1 MTEDVAVKD
10 AVDEKLLT
18 IGAFAARSRLSAK
31 ALRLYD
37 RLGLLAP
44 AYVDGT
50 TGYRYYRAGQ
60 VERAR
65 LVALLRQLDMPLA
78 RIAEVV
84 EATDG
89 DTAAGSAAAG
99 LLAAY
104 WADVERRIAGQRT
117 LAAYLRGRLSGRSS
131 EMYETFAVETAEVP
145 AQVVITETRHTLADE
160 LPAWIGASL
169 GRLEAAAR
177 ECGGV
182 AGAPFVVYYAEV
194 SMESDGPAEACV
206 PVADEAAARAWAERH
221 GRAWETKVR
230 VEPARTLAYTRIGK
244 AQVAHPQIL
253 AAFEA
258 VEGWVARQ
266 GGPDGAQEGAQEG
279 ALEYDGPCREV
290 YFADWDAAGPQDP
303 VCDVAFPVRRVTP
316 RPVR

>member
-1 MTEDVAVKD
+1 MTEDAR
-10 AVDEKLLT
+10 VDDELLT
-18 IGAFAARSRLSAK
+18 IGAFAARARLSAK

-44 AYVDGT
+44 AHVDEASGS
-50 TGYRYYRAGQ
+50 RYYRADQ

-84 EATDG
+84 EADG
-89 DTAAGSAAAG
+89 PKAAG
-99 LLAAY
+99 LLGTY
-104 WADVERRIAGQRT
+104 WTDVETRLAGQRT
-117 LAAYLRGRLSGRSS
+117 LAEYLRGRLSGRSS
-131 EMYETFAVETAEVP
+131 EMYGKFVVETVDVP
-145 AQVVITETRHTLADE
+145 AQTVITETRHTLADE

-169 GRLEAAAR
+169 GRLEAAAE

-182 AGAPFVVYYAEV
+182 TAAPYVVYHAEV
-194 SMESDGPAEACV
+194 SMESDGPAQACV
-206 PVADEAAARAWAERH
+206 PVADEAAARKWAEAK

-230 VEPARTLAYTRIGK
+230 VEPAQRLAYTRITK

-258 VEGWVARQ
+258 VEEWMAR
-266 GGPDGAQEGAQEG
+266 EG
-279 ALEYDGPCREV
+279 LEMAGPCREI
-290 YFADWDAAGPQDP
+290 YFADWDAAGPEDA
-303 VCDVAFPVRRVTP
+303 VCDVAFPVR
-316 RPVR
+316 

>member
-1 MTEDVAVKD
+1 MTEDAV
-10 AVDEKLLT
+10 VDVPDPDLLT
-18 IGAFAARSRLSAK
+18 IGTFAARARLSAK

-37 RLGLLAP
+37 RLGLLSP
-44 AYVDGT
+44 AHVDEA

-65 LVALLRQLDMPLA
+65 LVAMLRQLDMPLA

-84 EATDG
+84 AAGDG
-89 DTAAGSAAAG
+89 PTAAE
-99 LLAAY
+99 LLGAY
-104 WADVERRIAGQRT
+104 WADVEARVAGQRT
-117 LAAYLRGRLSGRSS
+117 LAEYLRGRLSGRSS
-131 EMYETFAVETAEVP
+131 EMYQRFAIETVDVP
-145 AQVVITETRHTLADE
+145 AQVVITEKRHTLADE

-182 AGAPFVVYYAEV
+182 AGVPYVAYHAEV

-206 PVADEAAARAWAERH
+206 PVADEAAARAWVERH
-221 GRAWETKVR
+221 GRAWETAVR
-230 VEPARTLAYTRIGK
+230 VEPARRLAYTRIAK

-258 VEGWVARQ
+258 VEEWMA
-266 GGPDGAQEGAQEG
+266 AEGLTQAG
-279 ALEYDGPCREV
+279 LCREL
-290 YFADWDAAGPQDP
+290 YFADWEAAGAEDP
-303 VCDVAFPVRRVTP
+303 VCDVAFPVS
-316 RPVR
+316 

>member
-1 MTEDVAVKD
+1 MD
-10 AVDEKLLT
+10 DELLT
-18 IGAFAARSRLSAK
+18 IGAFAARARLSAK

-44 AYVDGT
+44 AQVDEAS
-50 TGYRYYRAGQ
+50 GYRYYRADQ

-78 RIAEVV
+78 RIAEVIGA
-84 EATDG
+84 EG
-89 DTAAGSAAAG
+89 DEAAG

-104 WADVERRIAGQRT
+104 WADVEARVAGQRT
-117 LAAYLRGRLSGRSS
+117 LAEYLRGRLSGRSS
-131 EMYETFAVETAEVP
+131 DMYGKFVVETVEVP

-160 LPAWIGASL
+160 LPSWIGASL

-182 AGAPFVVYYAEV
+182 AGAPFVVYHAEV
-194 SMESDGPAEACV
+194 SMESDGPAESCV
-206 PVADEAAARAWAERH
+206 PVADEAAARAWAERA

-230 VEPARTLAYTRIGK
+230 VEPARRLAYTRIAK

-253 AAFEA
+253 AAFGA
-258 VEGWVARQ
+258 VEQWMDQQ
-266 GGPDGAQEGAQEG
+266 G
-279 ALEYDGPCREV
+279 LEPAGPCREV
-290 YFADWDAAGPQDP
+290 YFADWEASGAQDP
-303 VCDVAFPVRRVTP
+303 VCDVAFPVTP
-316 RPVR
+316 R

>member
-1 MTEDVAVKD
+1 MDD
-10 AVDEKLLT
+10 DLLT
-18 IGAFAARSRLSAK
+18 IGAFAARARLSAK

-44 AYVDGT
+44 AHVDEVS
-50 TGYRYYRAGQ
+50 GYRYYRADQ

-78 RIAEVV
+78 RIASVV
-84 EATDG
+84 EADGTD
-89 DTAAGSAAAG
+89 AAD

-104 WADVERRIAGQRT
+104 WTDVETRFAGQRT
-117 LAAYLRGRLSGRSS
+117 LAEYLRARLSGRSS
-131 EMYETFAVETAEVP
+131 EMYGTFVVETVEVP
-145 AQVVITETRHTLADE
+145 EQVLITETRHTLADE

-169 GRLEAAAR
+169 GRLEVAAK

-182 AGAPFVVYYAEV
+182 SAAPFVVYHAEV

-206 PVADEAAARAWAERH
+206 PVADEAAARAWAARQ
-221 GRAWETKVR
+221 GRARQTAVR
-230 VEPARTLAYTRIGK
+230 VEPARTLAYARITK

-258 VEGWVARQ
+258 VEQWVAGR
-266 GGPDGAQEGAQEG
+266 GLRYA
-279 ALEYDGPCREV
+279 GPCREV
-290 YFADWDAAGPQDP
+290 YFADWDAAGPGDP
-303 VCDVAFPVRRVTP
+303 VCDVAFPVE
-316 RPVR
+316 